1 LRAREQRH
9 GLGDSACMVE
19 DSTGLGQGRWRHVKG
34 PRPWSGTT
42 VWRLWRG
49 LDDGTVSSEVD
60 DGEGSSEIFEGKF
73 WQSDIVSESIRELG
87 FAMVV

>member
-1 LRAREQRH
+1 
-9 GLGDSACMVE
+9 
-19 DSTGLGQGRWRHVKG
+19 
-34 PRPWSGTT
+34 

-49 LDDGTVSSEVD
+49 LDDGTVSGEVD

-87 FAMVV
+87 FAMVVQRFIYKGTTVATGTGHIIRAIAT